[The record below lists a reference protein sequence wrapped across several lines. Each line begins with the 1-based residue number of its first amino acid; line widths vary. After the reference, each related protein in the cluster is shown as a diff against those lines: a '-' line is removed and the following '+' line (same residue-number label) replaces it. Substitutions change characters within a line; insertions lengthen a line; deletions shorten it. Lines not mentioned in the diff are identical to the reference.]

1 MDYIDKINNE
11 ENAENKVSEPCV
23 SESLTYRERGHVHAI
38 SRRSYALSRYRHAKE
53 FAIKHFD
60 ADFVRQL
67 EAENFLIDA
76 PFANDD
82 TKEFEDIEK
91 MYVDAESSGEY
102 TQQEAEQI
110 FAIWN
115 HDNRSLFLPIGNKPP
130 VYR

>member
-1 MDYIDKINNE
+1 M
-11 ENAENKVSEPCV
+11 
-23 SESLTYRERGHVHAI
+23 HAI